1 MFKTLME
8 NGIRIGIG
16 SGLPMDLIIRIIHNV
31 GWKIH
36 AFIYIRSSEVLGK
49 SRHDPIMIN
58 DSMEKLKIK
67 DRLTVLKVGDTIVDI
82 LEGEN
87 AGIMTAGVLTRTQK
101 RQELESGEPDFIFSD
116 IREILTLIKHIVQKK
131 YFIYGL

>member
-1 MFKTLME
+1 
-8 NGIRIGIG
+8 
-16 SGLPMDLIIRIIHNV
+16 
-31 GWKIH
+31 
-36 AFIYIRSSEVLGK
+36 
-49 SRHDPIMIN
+49 
-58 DSMEKLKIK
+58 MEKLKIK